1 MSKYTHKKTGN
12 ALEGKIRRATGE
24 AIVPRALKSRDLRKS
39 LNHETVERSFG
50 SFYPQFGGS
59 AGTAYDASSGVV
71 FKENRAGSKSAPKP
85 TKFTWDVA
93 LTLDSSSEVKLAYM
107 YKGDFYEIK
116 HTAGDSKSF
125 EVSAT
130 MPHEFAPV
138 GTPSDIAFWIDSPI
152 GSYSSDT
159 YLVYCGDVPFIS
171 NDGGTSKINFVTADP
186 NNPLLGDLVQ
196 TDQTKRDWM
205 VGIFDKESAPTTVS
219 ILNF

>member
-1 MSKYTHKKTGN
+1 MRKYKNGKTGN

-24 AIVPRALKSRDLRKS
+24 AIVPRALRSRDLRKS
-39 LNHETVERSFG
+39 SNHETVERSFG

-59 AGTAYDASSGVV
+59 SGTSYDASSGVV
-71 FKENRAGSKSAPKP
+71 HKENRAGSKSAPKP
-85 TKFTWDVA
+85 TKFTWDI
-93 LTLDSSSEVKLAYM
+93 TLIDSSSEVKLAYM

-116 HTAGDSKSF
+116 HSEGDDKSF

-138 GTPSDIAFWIDSPI
+138 GTPSDIAFWVDSPI
-152 GSYSSDT
+152 GSYSSDL
-159 YLVYCGDVPFIS
+159 YRVYCGDVPFIS

-186 NNPLLGDLVQ
+186 NNPLLGDLEQ
-196 TDQTKRDWM
+196 TNQTKRTWM
-205 VGIFDKESAPTTVS
+205 VEIFDEESAPTTVS